1 MIIEGMNRWLGM
13 AACCESFYEEVTDLS
28 VHPLF
33 QKLQYKDQGEAVL
46 VMNAPQV
53 YEEVITHFKGEV
65 DREVLRDSY
74 PFVQVFGISND
85 SLQTAARLGVAAL
98 GDDGLL
104 WLCYP
109 KKTSKAYKGSDCSRE
124 TVAVLLADEGFEPV
138 RQIAID
144 EDWSALRFRHVDR
157 IKNMVRAS
165 AVTDKGK
172 QRTQDSHT

>member
-1 MIIEGMNRWLGM
+1 M
-13 AACCESFYEEVTDLS
+13 
-28 VHPLF
+28 
-33 QKLQYKDQGEAVL
+33 QYKDQGEAVL

-53 YEEVITHFKGEV
+53 YEEEVITHFKGEV
-65 DREVLRDSY
+65 DREALRDSY
-74 PFVQVFGISND
+74 PLVQVFGISND
-85 SLQTAARLGVAAL
+85 SLQTSARLGVAVLA
-98 GDDGLL
+98 DDGLL

-157 IKNMVRAS
+157 IKNMVRTS

-172 QRTQDSHT
+172 QRIQENHT